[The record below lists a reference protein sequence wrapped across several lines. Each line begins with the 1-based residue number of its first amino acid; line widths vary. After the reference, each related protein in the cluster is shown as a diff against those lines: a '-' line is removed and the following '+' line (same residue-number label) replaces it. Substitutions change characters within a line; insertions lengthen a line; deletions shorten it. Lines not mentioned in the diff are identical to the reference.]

1 MLALGRGFPKREG
14 CGCSLIHSRV
24 RLCWCRS
31 SYCSWLSTNAA
42 CTSKFFRDLSP
53 VTSDQVFVL
62 EDDQP
67 PRAPTKA
74 FNFEALTGATRFTF
88 PLLVAFLQINTQ
100 FASEYNMR
108 SHVTYFS
115 PHPACPAEM
124 VHVKKMTLSRVN
136 SPTAAPPRC
145 WGSRRTSRRSVSGG
159 AIVSRGGYHDGRS

>member
-1 MLALGRGFPKREG
+1 MLNGSSGKLQRSRSVSNQDCLPIIGENIMLALGRGFPKREG

-53 VTSDQVFVL
+53 VTSDQVFVP
-62 EDDQP
+62 QPFRP

-88 PLLVAFLQINTQ
+88 PLLVAF
-100 FASEYNMR
+100 
-108 SHVTYFS
+108 FS
-115 PHPACPAEM
+115 PHPAC
-124 VHVKKMTLSRVN
+124 
-136 SPTAAPPRC
+136 PTAAPPRC
-145 WGSRRTSRRSVSGG
+145 WGPLRTSRRSVSGG